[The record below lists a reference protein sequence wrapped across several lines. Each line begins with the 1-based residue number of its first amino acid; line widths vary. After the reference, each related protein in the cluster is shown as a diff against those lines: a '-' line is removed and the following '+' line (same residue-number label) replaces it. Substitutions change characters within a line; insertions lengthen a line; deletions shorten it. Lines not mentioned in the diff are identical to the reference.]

1 VSAWKHAD
9 SPRRSRGAACPQM
22 WSALFALMLV
32 ACGTAAAAADAQA
45 VAADE
50 DPFASHVRPTDPLS
64 PADEQAGFI
73 LPPGFIAELV
83 ASEETIAKPMNLAFD
98 DSGRLWVSCSLEYPY
113 AAPLDQP
120 SRDFIKVFEDRDG
133 DGSLETATTFAD
145 GLNIP
150 IGLVPVADGVIC
162 YSIPNIWHLR
172 DTDGDGR
179 ADKRT
184 VLYGPMGW
192 QRDTHGMCNAF
203 RQGPDGWIYACHGFN
218 NETTVSGSDGHEIT
232 MQSGN
237 TFRFREDG
245 SRIEHYTWGQVNP
258 FGMDFDIHG
267 DLFTAD
273 CHTKPVSLLLP
284 EGRYE
289 SFGKPHDGLGFVPAV
304 MDHLHGSTAI
314 GGIAI
319 YDDVRFPEAYR
330 GSSFGG
336 NVMTS
341 RVNRNRLEH
350 TGSTVRA
357 VAADDFMAAAD
368 PWFRPVDLRM
378 GPDGAL
384 YVADFYNR
392 IIGHYEVPLDHPGR
406 DRTRGRIWRIRYSGN
421 DAAPTPALAAT
432 RLDTLTTADLVT
444 ALADANRLRRSL
456 AIERL
461 AAATTPDI
469 PERLAALSIQG
480 FRGDEARIAASWCR
494 ARRGELSAADLASL
508 AAASSPLLR
517 EHTMRI
523 AGAGL
528 LPSTEPLVDV
538 LITGLADDAAEVR
551 RAAAMA
557 VVQLP
562 LNESLEPAAVRLAK
576 TLVNA
581 VGSAEP
587 DDVHLRHAL
596 QLALRSCLRQDA
608 VLAAIATADLDATVS
623 RNLADVCRGLASM
636 QAADVI
642 VQHLLQHGEAD
653 EPRLRAFVEH
663 AATQASAEGLASL
676 AGIVQEQF
684 AGNLAFQLDLLEAAR
699 RALDRQGKLPA
710 DSLRSWADATARRL
724 LQLDRSG
731 RPADRTVPLSWTAS
745 PLPTRK
751 GDSEPWPLQTR
762 SSADGTDAT
771 FRSSLLR
778 GEQWRGQTRSEPFAV
793 GDSLSFFLA
802 GHAGY
807 PDKPAHTK
815 NAVRLLDAE
824 SDELLREAFP
834 SRNDTAQPVV
844 WNTSDLVGRRVIV
857 EVVDGDR
864 GDAYAW
870 LAVGR
875 FSVDALNPSAADT
888 ERQAAASLI
897 AGYRLADLIAPL
909 GLLITELPATTTTRI
924 AAADAVNSFQPDARL
939 DAVTV
944 ALSMPAATDEQ
955 REVVGRLLVER
966 QAAAAGDLVGDL
978 FRVASSEQQ
987 RTMAA
992 RLAADPQGCE
1002 LLASVVERGICSPQ
1016 LLADPAVSTRLDGL
1030 RDAVLRDRLHALA
1043 ATAPQ
1048 IDAVLA
1054 RLIDDRRQDYRE
1066 HPGDATIGLAVF
1078 RKNCAACHQVAGE
1091 GAKVGP
1097 QLDGIGNR
1105 GLDRVAEDLLDPN
1118 RNVDVAFRTTT
1129 FLTDDGRVLS
1139 GLVASEND
1147 DAVVCVDQQGKEF
1160 VVATESIDERRQS
1173 SLSVMPANFHE
1184 TLSPDDIRSLLA
1196 YLLSLRE

>member
-1 VSAWKHAD
+1 VRTIVTICNRFRERVGGSHIRELRLAVLFFC
-9 SPRRSRGAACPQM
+9 S
-22 WSALFALMLV
+22 LFAV
-32 ACGTAAAAADAQA
+32 PFCAT
-45 VAADE
+45 AADE
-50 DPFASHVRPTDPLS
+50 DPFASHVRPTDPLT
-64 PADEQAGFI
+64 PAEELAGFQ
-73 LPPGFIAELV
+73 LPPGFVAELV

-98 DSGRLWVSCSLEYPY
+98 DRGRLWATCSLEYPY

-133 DGSLETATTFAD
+133 DGSFETATTFAD

-150 IGLVPVADGVIC
+150 IGLLPVADGVIC

-179 ADKRT
+179 ADSRR

-192 QRDTHGMCNAF
+192 ERDTHGMCNAF

-218 NETTVSGSDGHEIT
+218 NETTVSGSDGHAIT

-237 TFRFREDG
+237 TFRFRPDG

-258 FGMDFDIHG
+258 FGMDFDTHG

-273 CHTKPVSLLLP
+273 CHTKPVTLLLP

-341 RVNRNRLEH
+341 RINRNRLERA
-350 TGSTVRA
+350 GSTVRA
-357 VAADDFMAAAD
+357 VEAEDFLAAAD

-406 DRTRGRIWRIRYSGN
+406 DRTKGRIWRIRYEGV
-421 DAAPTPALAAT
+421 DAVTTPSLART
-432 RLDTLTTADLVT
+432 RLDNLTSAELV
-444 ALADANRLRRSL
+444 ASLADTNRLRRSL

-461 AAATTPDI
+461 VMATTPDI
-469 PERLAALSIQG
+469 PERLAEVSLQA
-480 FRGDEARIAASWCR
+480 FRRDEARVSAIWCR
-494 ARRGELSAADLASL
+494 ARRGELTAGELASFAKAK
-508 AAASSPLLR
+508 AALVR
-517 EHTMRI
+517 EHAMRV

-528 LPSTEPLVDV
+528 LPASSELLGVLLSGLDDMAADV
-538 LITGLADDAAEVR
+538 Q
-551 RAAAMA
+551 RAAAMS

-562 LNESLEPAAVRLAK
+562 LGDIDQASGLAAVRQL
-576 TLVNA
+576 THA
-581 VGSAEP
+581 VASAAP
-587 DDVHLRHAL
+587 DDVHLQHAL
-596 QLALRSCLRQDA
+596 RLALRSCLREEGLLTAAADDVEGPA
-608 VLAAIATADLDATVS
+608 ESLTLAEACL
-623 RNLADVCRGLASM
+623 GLNSM
-636 QAADVI
+636 QSADMI
-642 VQHLLQHGEAD
+642 VQHLAQHGEAD
-653 EPRLRAFVEH
+653 GNRLRAFVEH
-663 AATQASAEGLASL
+663 AATRASAEGLATL
-676 AGIVQEQF
+676 AGIVREQF
-684 AGNLAFQLDLLEAAR
+684 ADNLAFQLDLLEAAR
-699 RALDRQGKLPA
+699 RALDRQGKQPA
-710 DSLRSWADATARRL
+710 ATLQAWADAVSRRL
-724 LQLDRSG
+724 LQLDPSG

-745 PLPTRK
+745 PLPNRK
-751 GDSEPWPLQTR
+751 GDSDPWPLQSRT
-762 SSADGTDAT
+762 SADGATDT

-778 GEQWRGQTRSEPFAV
+778 GEQWRGQTRSEPFTA
-793 GDSLSFFLA
+793 GDRLSFFLA

-807 PDKPAHTK
+807 PDKLAHK
-815 NAVRLLDAE
+815 RNAVRLRDA
-824 SDELLREAFP
+824 STDEVLREAFP
-834 SRNDTAQPVV
+834 PRNDTAQPVV
-844 WNTSDLVGRRVIV
+844 WDTADLAGRPVVV

-888 ERQAAASLI
+888 QRQAAASLI
-897 AGYRLADLIAPL
+897 TGYRLANLIDPL
-909 GLLITELPATTTTRI
+909 GLLITELPATTITRL
-924 AAADAVNSFQPDARL
+924 AAAEAINSFAPDARL
-939 DAVTV
+939 DAAALILAMPV
-944 ALSMPAATDEQ
+944 ASEVQRTAA
-955 REVVGRLLVER
+955 GRLLVDR
-966 QAAAAGDLVGDL
+966 QAEAAGELL
-978 FRVASSEQQ
+978 AELLRVATTEQQ
-987 RTMAA
+987 REMAT
-992 RLAADPQGCE
+992 RLAADTAGCE
-1002 LLASVVERGICSPQ
+1002 LLANVVEQGICSPQ
-1016 LLADPAVSTRLDGL
+1016 LLTVPAVRTRLDGL
-1030 RDAVLRDRLHALA
+1030 RDAALRDRLLALA
-1043 ATAPQ
+1043 ATAPEV
-1048 IDAVLA
+1048 DDVLA
-1054 RLIDDRRQDYRE
+1054 RLIDDRRQEYRE
-1066 HPGDATIGLAVF
+1066 HPGDTLAGLAIF
-1078 RKNCAACHQVAGE
+1078 KKNCAVCHQVAGE

-1139 GLVASEND
+1139 GLVTSETD
-1147 DAVVCVDQQGKEF
+1147 DAIVCVDQQGKEF
-1160 VVATESIDERRQS
+1160 VVTTASIDERKAS
-1173 SLSVMPANFHE
+1173 ALSLMPANFHE
-1184 TLSPDDIRSLLA
+1184 TLPPDDIRSLLA
-1196 YLLSLRE
+1196 YLLSLRK